1 MTSSTFFWVT
11 SRAAGTTAIILASA
25 AVGYGLVMGGR
36 LIKGGG
42 ADRLHLH
49 ETLALSTMV
58 AIAVHGLAL
67 LGDTWLHLSIGDVTV
82 PFLGSYRTVVTSIG
96 IIAGWSLVILGLA
109 YYARRRIGL
118 RRWKLIHR
126 FTAVAWL
133 MGLVH
138 AFTEGSDA
146 GKLWFTALIALTAA
160 PALLLLVVRH
170 GRMALGT
177 ARPPTQRPA
186 PNAAPPRRAVKP
198 LSRARA

>member
-11 SRAAGTTAIILASA
+11 SRAAGTTAMILASA

-36 LIKGGG
+36 LVRGGG

-49 ETLALSTMV
+49 EILALSTMV

-67 LGDTWLHLSIGDVTV
+67 LGDTWLHPSIVDLTV
-82 PFLGSYRTVVTSIG
+82 PLLGSYRTLVTSIG
-96 IIAGWSLVILGLA
+96 IIAGWSLTILGLA
-109 YYARRRIGL
+109 YYARRRIGV

-138 AFTEGSDA
+138 TFTEGSDA
-146 GKLWFTALIALTAA
+146 GKLWFIALIALTAA
-160 PALLLLVVRH
+160 PALVLLVVRH
-170 GRMALGT
+170 GRLAQRRPTRPTGT
-177 ARPPTQRPA
+177 SAVWRAEPA
-186 PNAAPPRRAVKP
+186 
-198 LSRARA
+198 